1 MGGEYHPLS
10 STLNLTAMYYRQCI
24 LRKYTTTGYMEQ
36 TSWIPEPYCKIGN
49 ILKLDNN
56 NGWKVITAG
65 MEAKTDEKQDCY
77 YITLEND

>member
-1 MGGEYHPLS
+1 
-10 STLNLTAMYYRQCI
+10 
-24 LRKYTTTGYMEQ
+24 MEQ